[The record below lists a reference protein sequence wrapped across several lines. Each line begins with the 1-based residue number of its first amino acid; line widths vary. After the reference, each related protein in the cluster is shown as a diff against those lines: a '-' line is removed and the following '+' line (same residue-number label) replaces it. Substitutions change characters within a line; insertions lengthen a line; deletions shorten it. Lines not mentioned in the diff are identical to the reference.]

1 MIFFMDRG
9 IPVICAACL
18 AFWAEKNGVSKVTH
32 STTIPCFRKISADNI
47 LSRPPEQRPKAR
59 TLFIDKFMIKENSKI
74 NTKSVS
80 PVKNVLTV
88 IISQSVANVKKN
100 HTQKK

>member
-1 MIFFMDRG
+1 MFLTHNR
-9 IPVICAACL
+9 IPVRLDACR
-18 AFWAEKNGVSKVTH
+18 AFSDEKNGVSKVTH